1 MTFVLAGCQPK
12 VSVVTVQYDGI
23 SVSVDNPFEKKGVS
37 VDVEGADVSVNASCA
52 EEIIYLL
59 KGTSSD
65 GSFRLC
71 SASRQKLYLKGLQL
85 KNSDGPAI
93 NIQSRKK
100 TTVFLAKG
108 TTNVLE
114 DGEVYAP
121 AEEDR
126 KAAFFSEGQLAFR
139 GKGELVVGSVS
150 HHSLCSD
157 DYIRIED
164 GHISVNHKAV
174 GKDGIVAKDAF
185 EMSGGELSVVS
196 DADGDTVAVDGKL
209 KAFSSDCIHSYGP
222 MNLMGGVLQLVNNG
236 RGGKGI
242 RADSTLVI
250 GNPGAEG
257 PVLSVKTTGMIAGEQ
272 EGMFPPGG
280 MGFPMPDFGDTAA
293 WKNFPMP
300 EFGDSAVWKNFPQGG
315 FPDFQPGEGFPDFQ
329 PGEGGFPFPPDFQ
342 PGEGGFPFFPDSLR
356 GNGGFPPMGE
366 WDGDGFPMGF
376 PGMGERFVNK
386 KPKAIRAAGD
396 ITIYSGT
403 ITISCDCDGGEGIE
417 SKQTLVIEDGDIR
430 IDTYDDCLS
439 AAKQIVINGGSVYCR
454 SSRNDAIDSNG
465 RASGAITING
475 GSIWALSEAGPPE
488 EGLDTDFADIVIAGG
503 MVFSMG
509 GSMGGRPAGP
519 SETTAL
525 QPTCLLLNLPLTE
538 GDVFSVT
545 SEKGKTL
552 FEFQAPFSMRM
563 NSTVCSLP
571 EFARDKTYYIKVNDE
586 TKRTLV
592 FTSQCLV
599 SSK

>member
-1 MTFVLAGCQPK
+1 
-12 VSVVTVQYDGI
+12 
-23 SVSVDNPFEKKGVS
+23 
-37 VDVEGADVSVNASCA
+37 
-52 EEIIYLL
+52 
-59 KGTSSD
+59 
-65 GSFRLC
+65 
-71 SASRQKLYLKGLQL
+71 
-85 KNSDGPAI
+85 
-93 NIQSRKK
+93 
-100 TTVFLAKG
+100 
-108 TTNVLE
+108 
-114 DGEVYAP
+114 
-121 AEEDR
+121 
-126 KAAFFSEGQLAFR
+126 
-139 GKGELVVGSVS
+139 
-150 HHSLCSD
+150 
-157 DYIRIED
+157 
-164 GHISVNHKAV
+164 
-174 GKDGIVAKDAF
+174 
-185 EMSGGELSVVS
+185 
-196 DADGDTVAVDGKL
+196 
-209 KAFSSDCIHSYGP
+209 
-222 MNLMGGVLQLVNNG
+222 MNLTGGVLQLVNNG

-272 EGMFPPGG
+272 EEMFPPGG
-280 MGFPMPDFGDTAA
+280 PMGFPMPD
-293 WKNFPMP
+293 
-300 EFGDSAVWKNFPQGG
+300 FGDSAVWKNFPQGG
-315 FPDFQPGEGFPDFQ
+315 FPFPPDFQPGEGF
-329 PGEGGFPFPPDFQ
+329 PDFQ

-366 WDGDGFPMGF
+366 WDGNGFPMGF
-376 PGMGERFVNK
+376 PGMEDRFVNK
-386 KPKAIRAAGD
+386 KPKAIRAADD
-396 ITIYSGT
+396 IHIYSGT
-403 ITISCDCDGGEGIE
+403 VTIACDCDGGEGIE
-417 SKQTLVIEDGDIR
+417 SKTSLVIDGGDIQVE
-430 IDTYDDCLS
+430 TYDDCLN

-488 EGLDTDFADIVIAGG
+488 EGLDTDFADIVITGG
-503 MVFSMG
+503 TVFSMG

-519 SETTAL
+519 SEATAL

-563 NSTVCSLP
+563 NSSVCSLP
-571 EFARDKTYYIKVNDE
+571 EFARDKTYYIKVNEE

>member
-12 VSVVTVQYDGI
+12 VSVVTVQYDGT

-59 KGTSSD
+59 KGISSD

-93 NIQSRKK
+93 NIQSHKK

-126 KAAFFSEGQLAFR
+126 KAAFFSEGQLVFR

-196 DADGDTVAVDGKL
+196 DADGDTVTVEGKL

-222 MNLMGGVLQLVNNG
+222 MNLSGGVLHLVNNG

-242 RADSTLVI
+242 KADSTLVI
-250 GNPGAEG
+250 GSPGAEG
-257 PVLSVKTTGMIAGEQ
+257 PLLSVKTTGTIAGEQ

-280 MGFPMPDFGDTAA
+280 PMGFPMPDFGDSTI
-293 WKNFPMP
+293 
-300 EFGDSAVWKNFPQGG
+300 WKNFPQGG
-315 FPDFQPGEGFPDFQ
+315 FPFPPDFQPGEGIPDFQPGEDGFPFPPDFQPGEGF
-329 PGEGGFPFPPDFQ
+329 PDFQ

-366 WDGDGFPMGF
+366 WGGDGFPMGF
-376 PGMGERFVNK
+376 PGMEDRFVNK
-386 KPKAIRAAGD
+386 KPKAIRAADD
-396 ITIYSGT
+396 IHIYSGT
-403 ITISCDCDGGEGIE
+403 VTIACDCDGGEGIE
-417 SKQTLVIEDGDIR
+417 SKTSLVIDGGDIQVE
-430 IDTYDDCLS
+430 TYDDCLN
-439 AAKQIVINGGSVYCR
+439 AAKQIVINGGSVYCH
-454 SSRNDAIDSNG
+454 SLRNDAIDSNG

-503 MVFSMG
+503 TVFSMG

-519 SETTAL
+519 SEATAL
-525 QPTCLLLNLPLTE
+525 QPTCLLLNLPLSE
-538 GDVFSVT
+538 GDVFSVA